1 MWAFLSRRLRLWL
14 LLAVGAPLLA
24 WAAGRVA
31 DALERRRGANG
42 VTRTLRYA
50 DGWLRRRTR
59 GPLAARRREVAPP
72 R

>member
-31 DALERRRGANG
+31 DTVERRRGENG
-42 VTRTLRYA
+42 VTRSLRFA
-50 DGWLRRRTR
+50 DGWLSRRTR
-59 GPLAARRREVAPP
+59 GPLARRRATTPT

>member
-31 DALERRRGANG
+31 DALERRRGASG
-42 VTRTLRYA
+42 VTRTLRHA
-50 DGWLRRRTR
+50 DGWLQRRTR
-59 GPLAARRREVAPP
+59 GPLARRHAGAATR
-72 R
+72 